1 MQISRSIFFIFLY
14 PREMVSLVSLTNFKL
29 FEPNG
34 CEVTDQSSL
43 GGGGGGEAKT
53 KKSVVLQQIF
63 IQKVLSQKPKAL
75 FKTYSKINVWW
86 LLLSE

>member
-1 MQISRSIFFIFLY
+1 MTEDQPQLGTTQF
-14 PREMVSLVSLTNFKL
+14 RE
-29 FEPNG
+29 G
-34 CEVTDQSSL
+34 EV
-43 GGGGGGEAKT
+43 GVKAKT

-63 IQKVLSQKPKAL
+63 IQKALSQKRKVGGGKCIHFLKAL